1 MRLEESNP
9 NYLLIFRMY
18 LMLMK
23 LTYNLKEADDFKKKI
38 YKIKLKDI
46 VDFKDYQFFVSNDE
60 SLKQLVVSIKNIVC

>member
-1 MRLEESNP
+1 
-9 NYLLIFRMY
+9 
-18 LMLMK
+18 MLMK

>member
-1 MRLEESNP
+1 
-9 NYLLIFRMY
+9 
-18 LMLMK
+18 MLMK
-23 LTYNLKEADDFKKKI
+23 LNYNLKEADDFKKKI